1 MFLFYLLFC
10 YFSITKHNLNFTIP
24 NISIKKSRNLSA
36 PGPHFSALLLC
47 FQEIFLI
54 FRRGHPIVFFEHVVK
69 IRVMG
74 VSHLFR
80 RLVGV
85 VLAGLQNGSR
95 QLHPLIDEKL
105 SHRHAFF
112 LFKEA
117 LRIELAVFQL
127 L

>member
-1 MFLFYLLFC
+1 
-10 YFSITKHNLNFTIP
+10 
-24 NISIKKSRNLSA
+24 
-36 PGPHFSALLLC
+36 
-47 FQEIFLI
+47 
-54 FRRGHPIVFFEHVVK
+54 
-69 IRVMG
+69 MG

-117 LRIELAVFQL
+117 VLVGRVKMELFRDALHIELAVFQL